1 MGKIKILKKST
12 LSGRTEENDYKIY
25 PVTKADA
32 VFTDSGD
39 IDECDTQT
47 PQGANKTAKEIF
59 NSIRKRGW
67 VNKERI
73 KDGAVTM
80 DKLTPELKNIINSA
94 TGVPE
99 SLVTEIEQFNNRI
112 TALESATGVPENLV
126 EEMEQWN
133 NRIAA
138 LESDKLTSKV
148 VIYATDVIEF
158 VPNNTSTSIT
168 IQLQNANGIISKDA
182 NYTNKHLYYNIN
194 NRGEVDVQDDNVNVE
209 YKYDAP
215 AQVNIEARGI
225 ANYKGAPI
233 TFPIVRKTIYA
244 VLPSYIGYI
253 EDYNNWNNTGT
264 KLIKHSLNG
273 QYNVTNPYDL
283 AYLVIAIPKNGMV
296 SNITSI
302 IQKGTLD
309 AVQQYDVIDKGNYTL
324 YVCRTKHNKGTYT
337 FAVS

>member
-1 MGKIKILKKST
+1 MTDTIKYQSTLESSRYDGDLETPLSDGKST
-12 LSGRTEENDYKIY
+12 FGKFAFTEDIFDKDQHRAL
-25 PVTKADA
+25 AD
-32 VFTDSGD
+32 
-39 IDECDTQT
+39 I
-47 PQGANKTAKEIF
+47 
-59 NSIRKRGW
+59 
-67 VNKERI
+67 I
-73 KDGAVTM
+73 KDKV
-80 DKLTPELKNIINSA
+80 DINKLTPELRDLIN
-94 TGVPE
+94 
-99 SLVTEIEQFNNRI
+99 N
-112 TALESATGVPENLV
+112 ATGVPENLV
-126 EEMEQWN
+126 KELEQFN

-148 VIYATDVIEF
+148 VIYASDVIEYI
-158 VPNNTSTSIT
+158 PNNSSSSIT
-168 IQLQNANGIISKDA
+168 IQLQNARGSISKDT
-182 NYTNKHLYYNIN
+182 NYTKKHLYYNIN
-194 NRGEVDVQDDNVNVE
+194 NRGEVDVQDDNVSVE
-209 YKYDAP
+209 YKYNAP

-283 AYLVIAIPKNGMV
+283 AYLVVAIPKNGMV
-296 SNITSI
+296 SNISSI
-302 IQKGTLD
+302 VQKGTVD

-324 YVCRTKHNKGTYT
+324 YVCKTRHNKGTYT

>member
-1 MGKIKILKKST
+1 MTDTIKYQSTLESSRYDGDLETPLSDGKST
-12 LSGRTEENDYKIY
+12 FGKFAFTEDIFDKDQNRSL
-25 PVTKADA
+25 AD
-32 VFTDSGD
+32 
-39 IDECDTQT
+39 I
-47 PQGANKTAKEIF
+47 
-59 NSIRKRGW
+59 
-67 VNKERI
+67 I
-73 KDGAVTM
+73 KDEV
-80 DKLTPELKNIINSA
+80 DINKLTPELRNLINSA
-94 TGVPE
+94 MGVPE
-99 SLVTEIEQFNNRI
+99 SLVKELEQF
-112 TALESATGVPENLV
+112 
-126 EEMEQWN
+126 N

-148 VIYATDVIEF
+148 VIYASDVIEYI
-158 VPNNTSTSIT
+158 PNNSSSSIT
-168 IQLQNANGIISKDA
+168 IQLQNARGSISKDT

-225 ANYKGAPI
+225 ANYKGASI

-264 KLIKHSLNG
+264 KLIKHNLNG

-296 SNITSI
+296 SNINSI

-309 AVQQYDVIDKGNYTL
+309 VVQQYNVIDKGNYTL
-324 YVCRTKHNKGTYT
+324 YVCKTRHNKGTYT

>member
-1 MGKIKILKKST
+1 MTDTIKYQSTLESSRYDGDLETPLSDGKST
-12 LSGRTEENDYKIY
+12 FGKFAFTEDIFDKDQHRSL
-25 PVTKADA
+25 AD
-32 VFTDSGD
+32 
-39 IDECDTQT
+39 I
-47 PQGANKTAKEIF
+47 
-59 NSIRKRGW
+59 
-67 VNKERI
+67 I
-73 KDGAVTM
+73 KDKV
-80 DKLTPELKNIINSA
+80 DINKLTPELKNLINSS

-99 SLVTEIEQFNNRI
+99 SLVKTIEQFNNRI
-112 TALESATGVPENLV
+112 T
-126 EEMEQWN
+126 
-133 NRIAA
+133 A

-148 VIYATDVIEF
+148 VIYAPDVIEYI
-158 VPNNTSTSIT
+158 PNSSSNIT
-168 IQLQNANGIISKDA
+168 IQLQNAKGSISKDA
-182 NYTNKHLYYNIN
+182 NYTHKHLYYNIN

-209 YKYDAP
+209 YEYNAP

-225 ANYKGAPI
+225 ANYKGVSI
-233 TFPIVRKTIYA
+233 TFPIVRKTIFA
-244 VLPSYIGYI
+244 VLPSYIGYL

-296 SNITSI
+296 SNISNI

-309 AVQQYDVIDKGNYTL
+309 VVQQYDVIDKGNYTL

>member
-1 MGKIKILKKST
+1 MGKIKVIKKST
-12 LSGRTEENDYKIY
+12 LSGKTENDDYKIY
-25 PVTKADA
+25 PVTKTEA
-32 VFTDSGD
+32 VFTDGED
-39 IDECDTQT
+39 IDECDIDT
-47 PQGANKTAKEIF
+47 PQGANKTTKEIL

-67 VNKERI
+67 VNNERI
-73 KDGAVTM
+73 KGGAITM
-80 DKLTPELKNIINSA
+80 DKLGAEVIKLISN
-94 TGVPE
+94 
-99 SLVTEIEQFNNRI
+99 
-112 TALESATGVPENLV
+112 ATGVPENLV
-126 EEMEQWN
+126 KEMEQFN
-133 NRIAA
+133 DRITA

-148 VIYATDVIEF
+148 VIYAPDVVEYI
-158 VPNNTSTSIT
+158 PNNSSSSIT
-168 IQLQNANGIISKDA
+168 IQLQNARGIISKDT

-225 ANYKGAPI
+225 ANYKGVSI

-244 VLPSYIGYI
+244 VLPSYIGYL

-296 SNITSI
+296 SNISSI

-337 FAVS
+337 FAIS

>member
-1 MGKIKILKKST
+1 MGKIKVIKKST
-12 LSGRTEENDYKIY
+12 LSGRTEDDDYKIY
-25 PVTKADA
+25 PVTKTDA
-32 VFTDSGD
+32 VFTDGED
-39 IDECDTQT
+39 KDECDTQT
-47 PQGANKTAKEIF
+47 PQGANKTAKEIL
-59 NSIRKRGW
+59 NSIRKKGW

-73 KDGAVTM
+73 KDGAVTT
-80 DKLTPELKNIINSA
+80 DKLDAKMKELIS
-94 TGVPE
+94 G
-99 SLVTEIEQFNNRI
+99 
-112 TALESATGVPENLV
+112 ATGVPENLIKD
-126 EEMEQWN
+126 MEQWN

-148 VIYATDVIEF
+148 VIYASDVVEYI
-158 VPNNTSTSIT
+158 PNNSSSQIA
-168 IQLQNANGIISKDA
+168 IQLQNENGIISKDA
-182 NYTNKHLYYNIN
+182 NYTHKHLYYNIN
-194 NRGEVDVQDDNVNVE
+194 NQGEIDVRDDNVNVE
-209 YKYDAP
+209 YKYNAP
-215 AQVNIEARGI
+215 AQVNITARGI
-225 ANYKGAPI
+225 ATYKGVPI
-233 TFPIVRKTIYA
+233 TFPVVRKTIFA

-296 SNITSI
+296 SNISSI

>member
-12 LSGRTEENDYKIY
+12 LSGRTEENDYKVY

-32 VFTDSGD
+32 VFTDRED

-47 PQGANKTAKEIF
+47 PQGANKTVKEIL
-59 NSIRKRGW
+59 NSIRKKGW

-112 TALESATGVPENLV
+112 TALES
-126 EEMEQWN
+126 
-133 NRIAA
+133 
-138 LESDKLTSKV
+138 DKLTSKV
-148 VIYATDVIEF
+148 VIYASDVIEF
-158 VPNNTSTSIT
+158 FPKNTSISIT

-182 NYTNKHLYYNIN
+182 NYTHKHLYYSIN
-194 NRGEVDVQDDNVNVE
+194 NQSAVDVQDDNVNV
-209 YKYDAP
+209 KYNYDSP
-215 AQVNIEARGI
+215 AQVNIRARGT
-225 ANYKGAPI
+225 ANYKGVSI
-233 TFPIVRKTIYA
+233 TFPAVSKTIFA
-244 VLPSYIGYI
+244 VLPSYIGYL

-296 SNITSI
+296 SNISSI

-309 AVQQYDVIDKGNYTL
+309 AVQQYNVIDKGNYTL
-324 YVCRTKHNKGTYT
+324 YVCRTRHNKGTYT